1 MLAWE
6 GCSKKIEH
14 ENEQEYGKKLT
25 HLLTQQ
31 LTIHWGEGVEIKYA
45 ANKKS
50 EQQYTERPKTEM
62 VCNDATRNEHVLDQ
76 KTNIKSW

>member
-1 MLAWE
+1 MRLEKHAVFGE
-6 GCSKKIEH
+6 IHDGVGGVQQEIEH

-50 EQQYTERPKTEM
+50 EQKYTERPK
-62 VCNDATRNEHVLDQ
+62 N
-76 KTNIKSW
+76 